1 LVMCHLVQVVPLDV
15 QVIGLGW

>member
-1 LVMCHLVQVVPLDV
+1 MCHLVQVVPLDV